1 MNAILCSYE
10 CSEVNMVW
18 DQLFNLAGM
27 KDEKNWWIIP
37 DENILAKLKFGQKTV
52 MLKPILTWTSKE
64 NSIRNIGLWQQGLWW
79 RANFREQIEHL

>member
-18 DQLFNLAGM
+18 DQLLNLAGM

-64 NSIRNIGLWQQGLWW
+64 NSIRNIGLWQQDFWW
-79 RANFREQIEHL
+79 RDNLREQ

>member
-37 DENILAKLKFGQKTV
+37 DENILAKLKFGQKAV
-52 MLKPILTWTSKE
+52 MLKNLY
-64 NSIRNIGLWQQGLWW
+64 
-79 RANFREQIEHL
+79 